1 MNIMIVGVGGQ
12 GTLLAS
18 RILGAAAISAGYQVK
33 LSEVHG
39 MSQRGGSVVTY
50 VKYGKQVD
58 SPVIEQ
64 GEADMI
70 IAFEELEAYRSLPYL
85 KKDGVL
91 IVNTQRT
98 NPMPVITGAAE
109 YPEHILETMEKQ
121 GVRYVACD
129 ALALAKEAGNVKA
142 VNVALIGVMAQN
154 SELDRSVWEEALKTA
169 VPPKFLEVNQKAFA
183 LGYQHKS

>member
-18 RILGAAAISAGYQVK
+18 RILGAAALRAGKQVK

-50 VKYGKQVD
+50 VKYGDRVD
-58 SPVIEQ
+58 SPVIER

-91 IVNTQRT
+91 IVNTQKT
-98 NPMPVITGAAE
+98 NPMPVITGAME
-109 YPEHILETMEKQ
+109 YPADILKKLEKK
-121 GVRYVACD
+121 GVKVVACD
-129 ALALAKEAGNVKA
+129 ALELAKTAGNIKS
-142 VNVALIGVMAQN
+142 VNVALIGVMAKN
-154 SELDRSVWEEALKTA
+154 SPLSKEIWEGALEDA
-169 VPPKFLEVNQKAFA
+169 VPAKFLEVNQKAFA
-183 LGYQHKS
+183 LGYNH